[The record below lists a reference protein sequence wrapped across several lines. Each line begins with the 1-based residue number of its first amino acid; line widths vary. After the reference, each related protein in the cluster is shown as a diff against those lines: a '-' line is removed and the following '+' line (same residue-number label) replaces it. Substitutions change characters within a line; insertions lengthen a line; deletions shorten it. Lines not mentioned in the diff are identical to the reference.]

1 MQFKRYSNV
10 GMQSTNF
17 LDSVGKG
24 IFMSAFSK
32 AEEFVIQIKHLAGNV
47 QVHIQ
52 KLYYLS

>member
-32 AEEFVIQIKHLAGNV
+32 AEEFVIQIEHLAGNV